1 MNDLIELLVKA
12 SLLQNS
18 RTREIA
24 ELFSKFKSATDAD
37 SILRYRSVCC
47 NLLQMIE
54 TNQIP
59 LPTEAEKQQQKANV
73 QLLQNLN
80 LLAYASSS
88 IYKKID
94 DVTGSHLQESVQR
107 PIRKVRVF
115 CQNFDKTYAAI

>member
-59 LPTEAEKQQQKANV
+59 LPSEAEKQQQIAKYLSEISRCDAEM
-73 QLLQNLN
+73 QHLQAKVMLEA
-80 LLAYASSS
+80 LLAQMTS
-88 IYKKID
+88 
-94 DVTGSHLQESVQR
+94 R
-107 PIRKVRVF
+107 
-115 CQNFDKTYAAI
+115 